1 VKGERE
7 GFARSAGGPVAVG
20 LAVGSC
26 RAGLLTSHLLLLT
39 LCLSPLAAQTAPP
52 DKVAKSIERIF
63 GAGVQVDTVK
73 VDTASVLRLSKGGSL
88 LGFARVRNVKG
99 KDQPITYL
107 VAIDSTDALKD
118 IDILVYRE
126 PYGGEVA
133 YEPWRKQFRGKT
145 SSAPLTVG
153 KDIRNISGATISSHA
168 VTVAVRQT
176 LADLTAWHHAGT
188 IK

>member
-1 VKGERE
+1 L
-7 GFARSAGGPVAVG
+7 S
-20 LAVGSC
+20 LA
-26 RAGLLTSHLLLLT
+26 
-39 LCLSPLAAQTAPP
+39 PLAAQTASP
-52 DKVAKSIERIF
+52 DKVAKSIDRIF
-63 GAGVQVDTVK
+63 GAGVQLDTVK
-73 VDTASVLRLSKGGSL
+73 VDTASVLRLSKAGSL

-107 VAIDSTDALKD
+107 VAIDSTDVLKD

-145 SSAPLTVG
+145 STAPLAVG

-168 VTVAVRQT
+168 VTLAVRQT
-176 LADLTAWHHAGT
+176 LADLTAWHRAGT